1 MKGLFKRQRAKI
13 IGFFSALLI
22 GISAI
27 MFSGHTSTN
36 FELVK
41 NLDIFASLVKE
52 LSLYYVDDIDYGK
65 TIKKGIDEMLKSLD
79 PYTVHISESEIEDL
93 TFMTTGQYGGIGAL
107 IRKKGKY
114 VIVAQPYKDFP
125 ADKAGL
131 KAGDMLLEVNGV
143 NLKNKSTSEVS
154 ELLKGQ
160 PGTELQMKIKRAVSE
175 KTEKISLNRE
185 KVQVDPLPYYG
196 MLNDDVGYIRLS
208 NFTREAGANVQEAFK
223 ELKEEQQA
231 SALILDLRNNP
242 GGLLIEAVRLC
253 NIFVPQG
260 TLVASTKGKVERW
273 NKDYKTNIKPDDTEI
288 PIVILVNSSSA
299 SASEIVAGC
308 MQDIDRG
315 IVMGK
320 RTFGKGLVQTTREL
334 SYNSKLKVTTA
345 KYYIPSG
352 RCIQA
357 IDYAH
362 RNEDGSVGKIP
373 DSIISEFKTKNG
385 RTVYDGGGIMPDVET
400 EENKLS
406 NISSYL
412 LHDQMIFDFASLYCY
427 NHEDIGDPAEFSVDD
442 ELYQEFIDFLNE
454 KFFDYETQS
463 EEHLD
468 ELIEIA
474 KKEKYYEVAENEFQA
489 LAEKIAHDR
498 DKDLRLFKDEIKELL
513 AEEIVGRYY
522 YRKGRIKYSLNSD
535 KEVENAVEILSDAE
549 KIQDILTP

>member
-1 MKGLFKRQRAKI
+1 MKRFFKKHRTKI
-13 IGFFSALLI
+13 ISFFTALLV

-27 MFSGHTSTN
+27 TFSGHTSTN
-36 FELVK
+36 FELIK

-65 TIKKGIDEMLKSLD
+65 TVKKGIDEMLKSLD
-79 PYTVHISESEIEDL
+79 PYTVYIPESKIEDL
-93 TFMTTGQYGGIGAL
+93 TFMTTGQYGGIGAV
-107 IRKKGKY
+107 IRSKGKY
-114 VIVAQPYKDFP
+114 VIIAQPYKDFP

-131 KAGDMLLEVNGV
+131 KAGDMLMEVNGV
-143 NLKNKSTSEVS
+143 SLKNKTTSEVS

-160 PGTELQMKIKRAVSE
+160 PGTEVKIKIKRAVSE
-175 KTEKISLNRE
+175 ETEKVSLERE

-196 MLNDDVGYIRLS
+196 MLNDKVGYVRLS
-208 NFTREAGANVQEAFK
+208 NFTREAGAKVQEAVT
-223 ELKEEQQA
+223 ELKEENKA
-231 SALILDLRNNP
+231 ESLVLDLRNNP

-253 NIFVPQG
+253 NLFVPQG
-260 TLVASTKGKVERW
+260 TMVVSTKGKVKRW
-273 NKDYKTNIKPDDTEI
+273 NKEYKANMKPYDTEI
-288 PIVILVNSSSA
+288 PIVVLVNSHSA

-308 MQDIDRG
+308 MQDVDRAVV
-315 IVMGK
+315 IGK

-334 SYNSKLKVTTA
+334 SYNTKLKVTTA

-357 IDYAH
+357 LDYAH

-385 RTVYDGGGIMPDVET
+385 RTVFDGGGIMPDIET
-400 EENKLS
+400 EKNNLS
-406 NISSYL
+406 KISSYL
-412 LHDQMIFDFASLYCY
+412 LMQQIIFDFASLYCY
-427 NHEDIGDPAEFSVDD
+427 NHQDIGDPAEFSIDD
-442 ELYQEFIDFLNE
+442 ELFQEFIDFLNE
-454 KFFDYETQS
+454 KSFDYETSS
-463 EEHLD
+463 EEHLE
-468 ELIEIA
+468 ELKEIA
-474 KKEKYYEVAENEFQA
+474 KKEKYYEVAEQEFQA
-489 LAEKIAHDR
+489 LSEKIAHDR

>member
-1 MKGLFKRQRAKI
+1 MKGFFKKHRTKLI
-13 IGFFSALLI
+13 SFFTALLV

-65 TIKKGIDEMLKSLD
+65 TIKKGIDEMLESLD
-79 PYTVHISESEIEDL
+79 PYTVYIPESKIEDL
-93 TFMTTGQYGGIGAL
+93 TFMTTGQYGGIGAI
-107 IRKKGKY
+107 IRKIDKH
-114 VIVAQPYKDFP
+114 VIIVQPYKDFP

-131 KAGDMLLEVNGV
+131 KAGDALLEVNGV
-143 NLKNKSTSEVS
+143 SLKNKSTSAVS

-160 PGTELQMKIKRAVSE
+160 PGTEVDLKIKRVVSGEIE
-175 KTEKISLNRE
+175 KVSLERE

-196 MLNDDVGYIRLS
+196 MLNDKVGYVRLS
-208 NFTREAGANVQEAFK
+208 NFTREAGAKVQKAVS
-223 ELKEEQQA
+223 ELKEDKQA
-231 SALILDLRNNP
+231 EALVLDLRNNP

-253 NIFVPQG
+253 NLFVPQG
-260 TLVASTKGKVERW
+260 TMVVSTKGKVERW
-273 NKDYKTNIKPDDTEI
+273 NKEYKANMKPYDTEL
-288 PIVILVNSSSA
+288 PIVVLVNSHSA

-308 MQDIDRG
+308 MQDIDRAV
-315 IVMGK
+315 IVGK

-334 SYNSKLKVTTA
+334 SYNTKLKVTTA

-357 IDYAH
+357 LDYSH
-362 RNEDGSVGKIP
+362 RNEDGSVGRIP

-400 EENKLS
+400 DENKLS
-406 NISSYL
+406 KISSYL
-412 LHDQMIFDFASLYCY
+412 LHDHMIFDFASLYCY

-442 ELYQEFIDFLNE
+442 KMYKVFVDFLNE
-454 KFFDYETQS
+454 KSFDYETRS
-463 EEHLD
+463 EEHLN

-474 KKEKYYEVAENEFQA
+474 EKEKYYEVAENEFDE
-489 LAEKIAHDR
+489 LAAKIAHDR

-522 YRKGRIKYSLNSD
+522 YRKGRIKYSMKSDDEIEKALN
-535 KEVENAVEILSDAE
+535 ILDDSE
-549 KIQDILTP
+549 KMQTILTP

>member
-1 MKGLFKRQRAKI
+1 MKEFFKKHRTKLI
-13 IGFFSALLI
+13 SFFTALLI

-65 TIKKGIDEMLKSLD
+65 TIKKGIDEMLESLD
-79 PYTVHISESEIEDL
+79 PYTVYIPESKIEDL
-93 TFMTTGQYGGIGAL
+93 TFMTTGQYGGIGAI
-107 IRKKGKY
+107 IRKIDKY
-114 VIVAQPYKDFP
+114 VIIVHLYKDFP

-131 KAGDMLLEVNGV
+131 KAGDALLEVNGV
-143 NLKNKSTSEVS
+143 SLKNKSTSAVS

-160 PGTELQMKIKRAVSE
+160 PGTKVDLKIKRAVSGE
-175 KTEKISLNRE
+175 TEKVSLDRE

-196 MLNDDVGYIRLS
+196 MLNDKVGYVRLS
-208 NFTREAGANVQEAFK
+208 NFTRESGAKVQEAVT
-223 ELKEEQQA
+223 ELKKDKQA
-231 SALILDLRNNP
+231 EALVLDLRNNP

-253 NIFVPQG
+253 NLFVPQG
-260 TLVASTKGKVERW
+260 TMVVSTKGKVERW
-273 NKDYKTNIKPDDTEI
+273 NKEYKANMKPYDTEL
-288 PIVILVNSSSA
+288 PIVVLVNSHSA

-308 MQDIDRG
+308 MQDIDRA
-315 IVMGK
+315 VVVGK

-334 SYNSKLKVTTA
+334 SYNTKLKVTTA

-357 IDYAH
+357 LDYAH

-373 DSIISEFKTKNG
+373 DTLISEFETQNG

-400 EENKLS
+400 DEHKLS
-406 NISSYL
+406 KISSYL
-412 LHDQMIFDFASLYCY
+412 LHDHMIFDFASLYCY
-427 NHEDIGDPAEFSVDD
+427 KQEDIGDPAEFSVDD
-442 ELYQEFIDFLNE
+442 NMYQEFVVFLNE
-454 KFFDYETQS
+454 KSFDYETRS

-468 ELIEIA
+468 ALIEIA
-474 KKEKYYEVAENEFQA
+474 KKEKYYQVAENEFDE
-489 LAEKIAHDR
+489 LAAKIAHDR

-522 YRKGRIKYSLNSD
+522 YRKGKIKYGLQTD
-535 KEVENAVEILSDAE
+535 QEVEKALEILSNPE
-549 KIQDILTP
+549 KMENILTP